1 MAAVEEAGPR
11 TYGNWRKPT
20 SPGIGSLG
28 LAGTIVLLGGLV
40 LTVIAMMISLV
51 AGVVILGLVGLMLAP
66 LFFRD
71 RHGRTLLQRAI
82 ARIAFNR
89 GRSAGQHIYRSGP
102 LGLTASGSFRLP
114 GLAAASTVH
123 EARDSYGRPF
133 GLIEVPSTGHYS
145 AVFACG
151 ADGAALVDTDQVD
164 TWVAYWG
171 AWLASL
177 AHEPSLVAASVSIET
192 APDPGTRLSREVEA
206 NLKAEAPP
214 LARAML
220 QEVVQSY
227 PTGSAQVSARVSV
240 TYSAAPRPGAKR
252 RDRAEMAREIGTRLP
267 GLSARLGMTGAGEA
281 RPMTPQQLAEMVRV
295 AYDPSVQ
302 VLIEQAQASGGSGL
316 TWSDAGPV
324 AAQEAWGHY
333 IHDSAASITWGMSE
347 APRGEVLSTVLTGLL
362 APHRD
367 IARKRV
373 TLMYRPHDPA
383 QAAQLVERDRR
394 DARFKLGGNK
404 PAARDTVAVAA
415 AEQSAQEE
423 AKGAGLVRFAMLVTA
438 TVNSLEELPNAA
450 AAIDVLAPPA
460 RVQLRRMYGSQA
472 SAFAAALPIGIVLPD
487 HLLVPQAIREAT

>member
-1 MAAVEEAGPR
+1 MAAVDESGPR

-20 SPGIGSLG
+20 SPGLGNLG

-40 LTVIAMMISLV
+40 LTVIAMMLSLV
-51 AGVVILGLVGLMLAP
+51 AGVIMLGLVGIMLAP

-71 RHGRTLLQRAI
+71 RHGRTMLQRAI
-82 ARIAFNR
+82 ARIGFSR

-102 LGLTASGSFRLP
+102 LGLTAFGSFRLP

-123 EARDSYGRPF
+123 EAHDSYGRPF

-145 AVFACG
+145 TVFACG
-151 ADGAALVDTDQVD
+151 ADGAALVDADQVD

-171 AWLASL
+171 SWLASL

-192 APDPGTRLSREVEA
+192 APDPGTRLAREVES
-206 NLKAEAPP
+206 NLKPGAPP
-214 LARAML
+214 LAQAML
-220 QEVVQSY
+220 QEVVHTY
-227 PTGSAQVSARVSV
+227 PAGSAQVSARVSV
-240 TYSAAPRPGAKR
+240 TYSASPRPGAKR
-252 RDRAEMAREIGTRLP
+252 RDQAEMAREVGTRLP
-267 GLSARLGMTGAGEA
+267 GLSAHLGMTGAGEA
-281 RPMTPQQLAEMVRV
+281 RPMTAQQLAEMVRV

-302 VLIEQAQASGGSGL
+302 VLIEQAQDAGGSGL
-316 TWSDAGPV
+316 TWADAGPV
-324 AAQEAWGHY
+324 AAQESWGHY

-347 APRGEVLSTVLTGLL
+347 APRGEVLSTVLSGML

-373 TLMYRPHDPA
+373 TLLYRPHDPA

-394 DARFKLGGNK
+394 DARFRMGGNK
-404 PAARDTVAVAA
+404 PAARDAVAVAA

-423 AKGAGLVRFAMLVTA
+423 AKGAGVVRFSMLVTA
-438 TVNSLEELPNAA
+438 TVNSPEELANAS